1 MELQIVKNTDN
12 KLVGRQELELQI
24 IHTAS
29 ATPKRMEVR
38 KEVAKQMRAK
48 TELVIIDHLKNRY
61 GRQETIGYAK
71 VYADMGSLTATETHP
86 ILARHGLT
94 AGSADAGKPAAAAAE
109 EPAVEA
115 AETPAEEA
123 AEEPAAEAPDKAT
136 ADDGDAQA
144 GAEATD
150 DNATDADAA
159 SDDATEEK

>member
-38 KEVAKQMRAK
+38 KEVAKQMKAK

-94 AGSADAGKPAAAAAE
+94 AGSADAGKPAAAA
-109 EPAVEA
+109 
-115 AETPAEEA
+115 
-123 AEEPAAEAPDKAT
+123 EEPAAEAPDEAT
-136 ADDGDAQA
+136 ADGGDAQA
-144 GAEATD
+144 DAEATD
-150 DNATDADAA
+150 DNAADADAA
-159 SDDATEEK
+159 GDDDAEEK

>member
-38 KEVAKQMRAK
+38 KEVAKQMKAK

-94 AGSADAGKPAAAAAE
+94 AGSADAGKPAAAA
-109 EPAVEA
+109 
-115 AETPAEEA
+115 
-123 AEEPAAEAPDKAT
+123 EEPAAEAPDEAT

-144 GAEATD
+144 DAEATD
-150 DNATDADAA
+150 DNAADADAA
-159 SDDATEEK
+159 SDDAAEEK

>member
-38 KEVAKQMRAK
+38 KEVAKQMKAK

-71 VYADMGSLTATETHP
+71 VYADMGSLTATETRP
-86 ILARHGLT
+86 ILARHGL
-94 AGSADAGKPAAAAAE
+94 AGVVAPAAKGGKDKPAAKAKGKERAPAEADAETEPAEADADKAAEAVDGDAKAAAKDAAKAAAE
-109 EPAVEA
+109 EA
-115 AETPAEEA
+115 
-123 AEEPAAEAPDKAT
+123 
-136 ADDGDAQA
+136 
-144 GAEATD
+144 
-150 DNATDADAA
+150 
-159 SDDATEEK
+159 

>member
-38 KEVAKQMRAK
+38 KEVAKQMKAK

-109 EPAVEA
+109 EPAA
-115 AETPAEEA
+115 K
-123 AEEPAAEAPDKAT
+123 AAEAPAE
-136 ADDGDAQA
+136 AAANDGNAQA
-144 GAEATD
+144 DAEATN
-150 DNATDADAA
+150 DNADAA
-159 SDDATEEK
+159 GDDAAEEK

>member
-1 MELQIVKNTDN
+1 MELQIVKNIDN

-38 KEVAKQMRAK
+38 KEVAKQMKAK

-94 AGSADAGKPAAAAAE
+94 AGSADTGKPVA
-109 EPAVEA
+109 
-115 AETPAEEA
+115 A
-123 AEEPAAEAPDKAT
+123 AEEPAAEAPDEAT

-144 GAEATD
+144 DAEATD
-150 DNATDADAA
+150 DNAADADAA
-159 SDDATEEK
+159 SDDAAEEK

>member
-38 KEVAKQMRAK
+38 KEVAKQMKAK

-71 VYADMGSLTATETHP
+71 VYADMGSLTATETRP

-94 AGSADAGKPAAAAAE
+94 AGSADAGKPAAAA
-109 EPAVEA
+109 
-115 AETPAEEA
+115 
-123 AEEPAAEAPDKAT
+123 EEPAAEAPDEAT

-144 GAEATD
+144 DAEATD
-150 DNATDADAA
+150 DNAADADAA
-159 SDDATEEK
+159 SDDAAEEK

>member
-1 MELQIVKNTDN
+1 MELQIVKNIDN

-38 KEVAKQMRAK
+38 KEVAKQMKAK

-109 EPAVEA
+109 EPAA
-115 AETPAEEA
+115 K
-123 AEEPAAEAPDKAT
+123 AAEAPAE
-136 ADDGDAQA
+136 AAANDGDAQA
-144 GAEATD
+144 DAEATN
-150 DNATDADAA
+150 DNADAA
-159 SDDATEEK
+159 GDDAAEEK

>member
-38 KEVAKQMRAK
+38 KEVAKQMKAK

-94 AGSADAGKPAAAAAE
+94 AGSADAGKPAAAA
-109 EPAVEA
+109 
-115 AETPAEEA
+115 
-123 AEEPAAEAPDKAT
+123 EEPAAEAPDEAT

-144 GAEATD
+144 DAEATD
-150 DNATDADAA
+150 DNAADADAA
-159 SDDATEEK
+159 GDDAAEEK

>member
-1 MELQIVKNTDN
+1 MELQIVKNIDN

-38 KEVAKQMRAK
+38 KEVAKQMKAK

-94 AGSADAGKPAAAAAE
+94 AGSA
-109 EPAVEA
+109 
-115 AETPAEEA
+115 A
-123 AEEPAAEAPDKAT
+123 AEEPAAEAAEAPDEAA

-144 GAEATD
+144 DAEATD
-150 DNATDADAA
+150 DNAADADTAGN
-159 SDDATEEK
+159 DDAEEK

>member
-1 MELQIVKNTDN
+1 MELQIVKNIDN

-38 KEVAKQMRAK
+38 KEVAKQMKAK

-71 VYADMGSLTATETHP
+71 VYADMGSLTATETQP

-94 AGSADAGKPAAAAAE
+94 AGSAGAGKPPAA
-109 EPAVEA
+109 
-115 AETPAEEA
+115 A
-123 AEEPAAEAPDKAT
+123 AEEPAAEA
-136 ADDGDAQA
+136 
-144 GAEATD
+144 AETPD
-150 DNATDADAA
+150 DNAADADAA
-159 SDDATEEK
+159 GDDDAEEK

>member
-1 MELQIVKNTDN
+1 MELQIVKNIDN

-38 KEVAKQMRAK
+38 KEVAKQMKAK

-71 VYADMGSLTATETHP
+71 VYADMGSLTATETQP

-94 AGSADAGKPAAAAAE
+94 AGSAGAGKPTAA
-109 EPAVEA
+109 
-115 AETPAEEA
+115 A
-123 AEEPAAEAPDKAT
+123 AEEPAAEA
-136 ADDGDAQA
+136 
-144 GAEATD
+144 AETPD
-150 DNATDADAA
+150 DNAADADAA
-159 SDDATEEK
+159 GDDDAEEK

>member
-24 IHTAS
+24 IHTSS

-38 KEVAKQMRAK
+38 KEVAKQMKAK

-94 AGSADAGKPAAAAAE
+94 TGSADAGKPAS
-109 EPAVEA
+109 
-115 AETPAEEA
+115 A
-123 AEEPAAEAPDKAT
+123 AEEPAAEAAEAPAEETAEEPAVEAPDEAT
-136 ADDGDAQA
+136 VDDGDAQA
-144 GAEATD
+144 DAEATD
-150 DNATDADAA
+150 DNAADADAA
-159 SDDATEEK
+159 GDDAAEEK

>member
-1 MELQIVKNTDN
+1 MELQIVKNIDN

-38 KEVAKQMRAK
+38 KEVAKQMKAK

-94 AGSADAGKPAAAAAE
+94 AGSADAGKPAAAA
-109 EPAVEA
+109 
-115 AETPAEEA
+115 
-123 AEEPAAEAPDKAT
+123 EEPAAEAPDEAT

-144 GAEATD
+144 DAEATD
-150 DNATDADAA
+150 DNAADADAA
-159 SDDATEEK
+159 SDDASEEK

>member
-38 KEVAKQMRAK
+38 KEVAKQMKAK

-109 EPAVEA
+109 EPA
-115 AETPAEEA
+115 
-123 AEEPAAEAPDKAT
+123 AEAPDEAT

-144 GAEATD
+144 DAEATD
-150 DNATDADAA
+150 DNAADADAA
-159 SDDATEEK
+159 GDDAAEEK

>member
-1 MELQIVKNTDN
+1 MELQIVKNIDN

-38 KEVAKQMRAK
+38 KEVAKQMKAK

-86 ILARHGLT
+86 LLARHGLT
-94 AGSADAGKPAAAAAE
+94 AGSADAGKPAAAA
-109 EPAVEA
+109 
-115 AETPAEEA
+115 
-123 AEEPAAEAPDKAT
+123 EEPAAEAPDEAT

-144 GAEATD
+144 DAEATD
-150 DNATDADAA
+150 DNVADAEA
-159 SDDATEEK
+159 AGDDAAEEK

>member
-38 KEVAKQMRAK
+38 KEVAKQMKAK

-109 EPAVEA
+109 EPAA
-115 AETPAEEA
+115 K
-123 AEEPAAEAPDKAT
+123 AAEAPAE
-136 ADDGDAQA
+136 AAANDGDAQA
-144 GAEATD
+144 DAEATN
-150 DNATDADAA
+150 DNADAA
-159 SDDATEEK
+159 GDDAAEEK

>member
-1 MELQIVKNTDN
+1 MELQIVKNIDN

-38 KEVAKQMRAK
+38 KEVAKQMKAK

-71 VYADMGSLTATETHP
+71 VYADMGSLTATETQP

-94 AGSADAGKPAAAAAE
+94 AGSAGAGKPTAAA
-109 EPAVEA
+109 V
-115 AETPAEEA
+115 
-123 AEEPAAEAPDKAT
+123 EEPAAEA
-136 ADDGDAQA
+136 
-144 GAEATD
+144 AEAPD
-150 DNATDADAA
+150 DNAADADAA
-159 SDDATEEK
+159 GDDDAEEK

>member
-1 MELQIVKNTDN
+1 MELQIVKNIDN

-38 KEVAKQMRAK
+38 KEVAKQMKAK

-94 AGSADAGKPAAAAAE
+94 AGSADAGKPVA
-109 EPAVEA
+109 
-115 AETPAEEA
+115 A
-123 AEEPAAEAPDKAT
+123 AEEPAAEAPDEAT

-144 GAEATD
+144 DAEATD
-150 DNATDADAA
+150 DNAADADAA
-159 SDDATEEK
+159 SDDAAEEK

>member
-38 KEVAKQMRAK
+38 KEVAKQMKAK

-94 AGSADAGKPAAAAAE
+94 AGSADAGKPAAAA
-109 EPAVEA
+109 
-115 AETPAEEA
+115 
-123 AEEPAAEAPDKAT
+123 EEPAAEAPDEAT
-136 ADDGDAQA
+136 ADDDA
-144 GAEATD
+144 
-150 DNATDADAA
+150 
-159 SDDATEEK
+159 EEK

>member
-1 MELQIVKNTDN
+1 MELQIVKNIDN

-38 KEVAKQMRAK
+38 KEVAKQMKAK

-109 EPAVEA
+109 EPA
-115 AETPAEEA
+115 T
-123 AEEPAAEAPDKAT
+123 EAPDEAT

-144 GAEATD
+144 DAEATD
-150 DNATDADAA
+150 DNAADADAA
-159 SDDATEEK
+159 GDDAAEEK

>member
-38 KEVAKQMRAK
+38 KEVAKQMKAK

-94 AGSADAGKPAAAAAE
+94 AGSAAS
-109 EPAVEA
+109 
-115 AETPAEEA
+115 
-123 AEEPAAEAPDKAT
+123 EEPAAEAAEAPVEAA

-144 GAEATD
+144 DAEATD
-150 DNATDADAA
+150 DNAADADAA
-159 SDDATEEK
+159 GDDAAEEK

>member
-38 KEVAKQMRAK
+38 KEVAKQMKAK

-94 AGSADAGKPAAAAAE
+94 TGSADAGKPAAAA
-109 EPAVEA
+109 
-115 AETPAEEA
+115 
-123 AEEPAAEAPDKAT
+123 EEPAAEAPDEAT

-144 GAEATD
+144 DAEATD
-150 DNATDADAA
+150 DNAADADAA
-159 SDDATEEK
+159 GNDAAEEK

>member
-38 KEVAKQMRAK
+38 KEVAKQMKAK

-94 AGSADAGKPAAAAAE
+94 ASADAGKPAAAA
-109 EPAVEA
+109 V
-115 AETPAEEA
+115 
-123 AEEPAAEAPDKAT
+123 EEPAAEAPDKAT

-144 GAEATD
+144 SAEATD
-150 DNATDADAA
+150 DNAAGADAA
-159 SDDATEEK
+159 GDDATEEK

>member
-29 ATPKRMEVR
+29 ATPKRMDVR
-38 KEVAKQMRAK
+38 KEVAKQMKAK

-71 VYADMGSLTATETHP
+71 VYADMGSLTATETQP

-94 AGSADAGKPAAAAAE
+94 AGSAGAGKPAAAA
-109 EPAVEA
+109 V
-115 AETPAEEA
+115 
-123 AEEPAAEAPDKAT
+123 EEPAAEA
-136 ADDGDAQA
+136 
-144 GAEATD
+144 AEAPD
-150 DNATDADAA
+150 DNAADADAA
-159 SDDATEEK
+159 GDGDAEEK

>member
-1 MELQIVKNTDN
+1 MELQIVKNIDN

-38 KEVAKQMRAK
+38 KEVAKQMKAK

-71 VYADMGSLTATETHP
+71 VYADMGSLTVTETRP

-94 AGSADAGKPAAAAAE
+94 AGSVDAGKPAA
-109 EPAVEA
+109 
-115 AETPAEEA
+115 A
-123 AEEPAAEAPDKAT
+123 AEEPAAEAPDGAT
-136 ADDGDAQA
+136 ADDGDTQA
-144 GAEATD
+144 NAEATD
-150 DNATDADAA
+150 DNAADADAA
-159 SDDATEEK
+159 GDDDAEEK

>member
-38 KEVAKQMRAK
+38 KEVAKQMKAK

-94 AGSADAGKPAAAAAE
+94 AGSADAGKPAAAAG
-109 EPAVEA
+109 
-115 AETPAEEA
+115 
-123 AEEPAAEAPDKAT
+123 EPAAEAAEAPAEDKAEEKPE
-136 ADDGDAQA
+136 A
-144 GAEATD
+144 GARQP
-150 DNATDADAA
+150 
-159 SDDATEEK
+159 